1 MTLNPDHSSTSTTPD
16 PDGVILPDILQ
27 AVGHTPMVRLRH
39 IGKEHPVE
47 ILAKC
52 EFVNPGGSI
61 KDRIAHS
68 MIEEAERSGRIK
80 PGDTL
85 IEATSGN
92 TGIGLA
98 MAAAVRGYKL
108 VICMPQKM
116 SAEKQRTMEALGAT
130 IVRTRTEAAHDDADS
145 NFSIAAKMQREL
157 PNAHILDQWTNPAN
171 IAAHYNGTAAEV
183 IAQTG
188 GCFTHFVAGAGTG
201 GTLTGCGRR
210 FRDEGLAV
218 EVIGADPI
226 GSVLGGGEAGPT
238 YQVEGIGYDFIP
250 DTLDQ
255 SLVSRWIKTDDK
267 TSLNLA
273 RRLIREEGLL
283 VGGSS
288 GSAMQAAL
296 EIAANA
302 RAGSRI
308 VVILADGIRNYMS
321 KMLDDAWMREH
332 RFLDD

>member
-1 MTLNPDHSSTSTTPD
+1 MTQAPD
-16 PDGVILPDILQ
+16 PDGMILPDVLQ
-27 AVGHTPMVRLRH
+27 AVGHTPLVRLRH
-39 IGKEHPVE
+39 VGAEHPVE

-61 KDRIAHS
+61 KDRIAFS
-68 MIEEAERSGRIK
+68 MIDEAERAGTIQ

-130 IVRTRTEAAHDDADS
+130 IVRTRTEAAHEDADS
-145 NFSIAAKMQREL
+145 NFKIAERMRDEL
-157 PNAHILDQWTNPAN
+157 PNAHILDQWKNPAN
-171 IAAHYNGTAAEV
+171 IAAHYDGTAAE
-183 IAQTG
+183 IIRQTG
-188 GCFTHFVAGAGTG
+188 GHFTHFVAGAGTG

-218 EVIGADPI
+218 EMIGADPI
-226 GSVLGGGEAGPT
+226 GSVLGGGDAGPT

-250 DTLDQ
+250 DTLDR
-255 SLVSRWIKTDDK
+255 SLVSRWIKTDDR
-267 TSLNLA
+267 TAFTLA

-296 EIAANA
+296 EVAASA
-302 RAGSRI
+302 PAGSRI

-321 KMLDDAWMREH
+321 KMLDDAWMSEH
-332 RFLDD
+332 GFESLDD